1 MTLPTAMGSRERH
14 EFAAAFVAAAHL
26 ELQEEDVEETVAN
39 VMRAA
44 SMLWAFVDDHPDD
57 R

>member
-1 MTLPTAMGSRERH
+1 MGSRERH